1 MKPRVLSLF
10 SGIGGIDLAF
20 ERAGFEIVGQI
31 EYDKFC
37 NKVLTKHWPH
47 VPRWGDILQVN
58 SNELKNKLGK
68 IDIMVGGFPCQNISI
83 AGKKEGIQI
92 GNQSGLWFEFRRLIS
107 DIRPQVVFLE
117 NVAAINV
124 RGGVRVIADLTQMGY
139 DCEWGTI
146 RASDTGE
153 PHRRERW
160 FCIAKRSDSNSTGA
174 GLGQLDNNRQRRKSP
189 NLRERKMVRQENRKI
204 VTKRIKASNLMGDT
218 DNTGYSKSRQQY
230 HSDSIG
236 SSDKKGHILR
246 SKAVR
251 SSQLG
256 NPNSKRPQGENGTK
270 LESCNTSR
278 SSHRPRF
285 EPCIRRV
292 LDGLP
297 TRIHGHQW
305 PARLGE
311 EQYEWEAPRIAPKKM
326 PNRRSRIKALGNAV
340 VPQVIEPLAE
350 EIMIRYF

>member
-124 RGGVRVIADLTQMGY
+124 RGGVRVIGDLAEMGY

-146 RASDTGE
+146 RASDAGA

-160 FCIAKRSDSNSTGA
+160 FCIAKLSNSNSA
-174 GLGQLDNNRQRRKSP
+174 GTRLGQLDSSRQRRKSP
-189 NLRERKMVRQENRKI
+189 SLRQPKMVRSENGKI
-204 VTKRIKASNLMGDT
+204 TTKRIKTSG
-218 DNTGYSKSRQQY
+218 
-230 HSDSIG
+230 
-236 SSDKKGHILR
+236 
-246 SKAVR
+246 
-251 SSQLG
+251 QLG
-256 NPNSKRPQGENGTK
+256 NPTSKRRKRKDGTK
-270 LESCNTSR
+270 QKFTKSSR
-278 SSHRPRF
+278 SSQQQQF
-285 EPCIRRV
+285 KSCVRRV

-297 TRIHGHQW
+297 ARIHGHQW

-311 EQYEWEAPRIAPKKM
+311 EQYDWEAPRIAPPKM